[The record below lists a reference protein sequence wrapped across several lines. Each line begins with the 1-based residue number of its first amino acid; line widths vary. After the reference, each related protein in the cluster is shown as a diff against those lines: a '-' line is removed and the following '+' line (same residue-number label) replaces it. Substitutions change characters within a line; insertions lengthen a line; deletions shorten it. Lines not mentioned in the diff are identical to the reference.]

1 MKLVGG
7 VDIPGIEKVGSG
19 KVREMF
25 TFDNQMLIVTT
36 DRISAFDYILDTL
49 IPLKGIVLNKIS
61 NFWFKYLKDVIDNH
75 IIETDI
81 EKFPKFLKRH
91 RDILKGRSVLVKKVK
106 IYPIECVVRGYIT
119 GSGWEEYK
127 KTGMIGDLK
136 LPAGLSQCDRLPEPI
151 FTPSTKEESGHDI
164 SITINKAKKIF
175 GADVINVLQQKS
187 IDLYMKASEYAMR
200 RGIIIADTKFE
211 YAMRRGIIIADT
223 KFEFGLNRDDQIIVA
238 DEVLTPDSS
247 RFWPLDDYEPGR
259 DQASFD
265 KQFVRNYLLS
275 TTWDRNS
282 NPPGLPDSIA
292 KKTSER
298 YIAAYEKLTGE
309 KFKP

>member
-1 MKLVGG
+1 MKLIGG
-7 VDIPGIEKVGSG
+7 VDIPEVEKLGSG

-25 TFDNQMLIVTT
+25 TFDNKMLIVTT
-36 DRISAFDYILDTL
+36 DRISAFDYILDSL

-61 NFWFKYLKDVIDNH
+61 NFWFSYLKDVIENH
-75 IIETDI
+75 ILETDV
-81 EKFPKFLKRH
+81 EKFPKFLKKH
-91 RDILKGRSVLVKKVK
+91 KAVLKGRSVLVKKVK

-136 LPAGLSQCDRLPEPI
+136 LPRDLVQCDRLPEPI
-151 FTPSTKEESGHDI
+151 FTPSTKEVSGHDVA
-164 SITINKAKKIF
+164 ITINKAKKIF
-175 GADVINVLQQKS
+175 GADIVNFLQQKS
-187 IDLYMKASEYAMR
+187 IQLYMKASEYAMR

-211 YAMRRGIIIADT
+211 FGVNENDEII
-223 KFEFGLNRDDQIIVA
+223 LA

-247 RFWPLDDYEPGR
+247 RFWPLDEYEPGR
-259 DQASFD
+259 DQDSFD

-282 NPPGLPDSIA
+282 QPPELPEAIA
-292 KKTSER
+292 EKTSQR
-298 YIAAYEKLTGE
+298 YIAAYENLTGE

>member
-1 MKLVGG
+1 MRLVGG
-7 VDIPGIEKVGSG
+7 VDIPGIDKLGSG

-25 TFDNQMLIVTT
+25 TFDGEMLIVTT
-36 DRISAFDYILDTL
+36 DRISAFDYILDSL
-49 IPLKGIVLNKIS
+49 IPLKGIVLNRIS
-61 NFWFKYLKDVIDNH
+61 NFWFNYLKDVIDNH
-75 IIETDI
+75 ILETDI
-81 EKFPKFLKRH
+81 ERFPKFLKNYRELL
-91 RDILKGRSVLVKKVK
+91 RGRSVLVKKVK

-127 KTGMIGDLK
+127 KTGMIGDRK
-136 LPAGLSQCDRLPEPI
+136 LPKDLTQCDRLPEPM
-151 FTPSTKEESGHDI
+151 FTPSTKEVSGHDVA
-164 SITINKAKKIF
+164 ITINKAKKIF
-175 GADVINVLQQKS
+175 GADVINVLQEKS
-187 IDLYMKASEYAMR
+187 IELYVKASEYAMR

-211 YAMRRGIIIADT
+211 FGINGNDDII
-223 KFEFGLNRDDQIIVA
+223 LA

-259 DQASFD
+259 DQESYD

-282 NPPGLPDSIA
+282 QPPKLPETIA

-298 YIAAYEKLTGE
+298 YIAAYENLTGE